1 MLKWQVT
8 TEPSVEP
15 ITLTQAK
22 LNLRGD
28 CSDDDTL
35 ITALIVAARRWCEDY
50 ENRAYITQTITA
62 KTFWLPDQIILPRP
76 LLQSVTSVTY
86 VDTAGDTQ
94 TLSDTLY
101 DVDIFREPGQITKA
115 HSAIYPSLRGDVNG
129 VTIVY
134 KAGYGD
140 ASTDVPQETIQAI
153 YLLIGH
159 LYENRITVTDSQMHN
174 LPLGVKSLLNKRVK
188 TV

>member
-1 MLKWQVT
+1 MIKWQVT
-8 TEPSVEP
+8 AEPDVEP
-15 ITLTQAK
+15 ITLDDAK
-22 LNLRGD
+22 LNLRVECD
-28 CSDDDTL
+28 ADDAL

-62 KTFWLPDQIILPRP
+62 KTFWLPSQIILPRP
-76 LLQSVTSVTY
+76 LLQSVTSIVY
-86 VDTAGDTQ
+86 VDLAGDDQ

-101 DVDIFREPGQITKA
+101 DVDTFREPGQVTKA
-115 HSAIYPSLRGDVNG
+115 FNAIYPTVRGDVNG

-140 ASTDVPQETIQAI
+140 VSTDVPQETIQAI
-153 YLLIGH
+153 HMLIDHYYNDREGSMP
-159 LYENRITVTDSQMHN
+159 I
-174 LPLGVKSLLNKRVK
+174 PPAVKNMLNKRVK

>member
-8 TEPSVEP
+8 TEPDVEP
-15 ITLTQAK
+15 ITLDEAK
-22 LNLRGD
+22 LNLRVD
-28 CSDDDTL
+28 CDADDAL

-62 KTFWLPDQIILPRP
+62 KTFWLPAQIILPRP
-76 LLQSVTSVTY
+76 MLQSVTSITY
-86 VDTAGDTQ
+86 VDQAGDTQ
-94 TLSDTLY
+94 TLSSDLY
-101 DVDIFREPGQITKA
+101 DVDIFREPGQVTRA
-115 HSAIYPSLRGDVNG
+115 VNATYPTVRGDVNG

-134 KAGYGD
+134 VAGYGD

-153 YLLIGH
+153 QIMITYY
-159 LYENRITVTDSQMHN
+159 YEDRTGSNPI
-174 LPLGVKSLLNKRVK
+174 PEAVKNLLNKRVK

>member
-15 ITLTQAK
+15 ITLDEAK
-22 LNLRGD
+22 LNLRVE
-28 CSDDDTL
+28 CTADDTL
-35 ITALIVAARRWCEDY
+35 ITALIVAARRWCEDF

-62 KTFWLPDQIILPRP
+62 KTFWLFDQIILPRP
-76 LLQSVTSVTY
+76 LLQSVTSIVY
-86 VDTAGDTQ
+86 VDQAGDDQ

-101 DVDIFREPGQITKA
+101 DVDTFREPGQVTRA
-115 HSAIYPSLRGDVNG
+115 FNATYPTVRGDVNG

-134 KAGYGD
+134 VAGYGV

-153 YLLIGH
+153 HLLIGH
-159 LYENRITVTDSQMHN
+159 LYENRITVTDTQMHD
-174 LPLGVKSLLNKRVK
+174 LPLGVKALLNKRVK

>member
-8 TEPSVEP
+8 TEPSAEP
-15 ITLTQAK
+15 ITLEDAK
-22 LNLRGD
+22 LNLRVD
-28 CSDDDTL
+28 CDADDDL

-62 KTFWLPDQIILPRP
+62 KTFWLPDRIILPRP
-76 LLQSVTSVTY
+76 LLQTVTSVQY
-86 VDTAGDTQ
+86 VDTAGDEQ
-94 TLSDTLY
+94 TLSSSLY
-101 DVDIFREPGQITKA
+101 DVDTFREPGQITKA
-115 HSAIYPSLRGDVNG
+115 HNAIYPSVRGDVNG

-134 KAGYGD
+134 KAGYGN

-153 YLLIGH
+153 QIMIAYYYTDRMG
-159 LYENRITVTDSQMHN
+159 ENPI
-174 LPLGVKSLLNKRVK
+174 PEAVKNLLNKRVK

>member
-8 TEPSVEP
+8 TKPTDEP
-15 ITLTQAK
+15 ITLDEAK
-22 LNLRGD
+22 LNLRVTCD
-28 CSDDDTL
+28 ADDDL

-62 KTFWLPDQIILPRP
+62 KTFWLPDRIILPRP

-94 TLSDTLY
+94 TLSDALY
-101 DVDIFREPGQITKA
+101 DVDTFREPGQITKA
-115 HSAIYPSLRGDVNG
+115 FNAIYPSIRGDVNG

-153 YLLIGH
+153 QIMTAYYYDDRAG
-159 LYENRITVTDSQMHN
+159 ENPI
-174 LPLGVKSLLNKRVK
+174 PEAVKNLLNKRVK

>member
-8 TEPSVEP
+8 TEPTVEP
-15 ITLTQAK
+15 VNLVDAK
-22 LNLRGD
+22 LNLRVD
-28 CSDDDTL
+28 CDADDAL

-62 KTFWLPDQIILPRP
+62 RTFWLPDQIILPRP

-86 VDTAGDTQ
+86 VDQAGDTQ
-94 TLSDTLY
+94 TLSSALY
-101 DVDIFREPGQITKA
+101 DVDIVREPGQITRA
-115 HSAIYPSLRGDVNG
+115 FNATYPTVRGDVNG

-134 KAGYGD
+134 VAGYGD

-153 YLLIGH
+153 QIMIAYYYTDRMG
-159 LYENRITVTDSQMHN
+159 ENPIPDA
-174 LPLGVKSLLNKRVK
+174 VKNLLNKRVK

>member
-1 MLKWQVT
+1 MIKWQVT
-8 TEPSVEP
+8 TEPTVEP
-15 ITLTQAK
+15 VTLDEAK
-22 LNLRGD
+22 LNLKVD
-28 CSDDDTL
+28 CDADDDL
-35 ITALIVAARRWCEDY
+35 ITGLIVTARRWCEDY

-101 DVDIFREPGQITKA
+101 DVDTVREPGQIARAFNAT
-115 HSAIYPSLRGDVNG
+115 YPTVRGDVNG

-134 KAGYGD
+134 VAGYGD

-153 YLLIGH
+153 QIMIAYYYTDRMG
-159 LYENRITVTDSQMHN
+159 ENPI
-174 LPLGVKSLLNKRVK
+174 PEAVKNLLNKRVK

>member
-8 TEPSVEP
+8 TEPAVEP
-15 ITLTQAK
+15 VSLEEAQ
-22 LNLRGD
+22 LNLRAD
-28 CSDDDTL
+28 CDADVDL

-76 LLQSVTSVTY
+76 LLQSVTSVKY
-86 VDTAGDTQ
+86 IDTAGDEQ
-94 TLSDTLY
+94 TLSSDLY
-101 DVDIFREPGQITKA
+101 DVDTFREPGQITRA
-115 HSAIYPSLRGDVNG
+115 FNATYPTVRGDVNG

-140 ASTDVPQETIQAI
+140 ASTDVPPETIQAI
-153 YLLIGH
+153 QIMITYF
-159 LYENRITVTDSQMHN
+159 YEDR
-174 LPLGVKSLLNKRVK
+174 LGESKIPPAVKNLLNKRVK